1 MNTIILA
8 NGAFPQSEKL
18 LRLLDD
24 AERIICCDGAVNK
37 LVASGREPSV
47 IIGDLDS
54 VNSEIR
60 IKYQERLVQ
69 VIDQNTNDLT
79 KAINYC
85 VKNDIKEVVILGAA
99 GNREDHAIGNI
110 SLLAQYA
117 KVIFVKLLTD
127 YGVFIPISASTTFD
141 SFRGQQ
147 VSIFSLD
154 TNQKISSTGLK
165 YPLTEHKLISWWMG
179 TLNEAEG
186 DEFTLSLGGNG
197 DVIVYLLDEV

>member
-1 MNTIILA
+1 MDTIILA
-8 NGAFPQSEKL
+8 NGAFPESKRL
-18 LRLLDD
+18 LELLDD

-54 VNSEIR
+54 VSPEI
-60 IKYQERLVQ
+60 KTEYQEQLVQ

-79 KAINYC
+79 KAVNYC
-85 VKNDIKEVVILGAA
+85 VKLDIKEVVILGAT

-117 KVIFVKLLTD
+117 KLLSVKLLTD
-127 YGVFIPISASTTFD
+127 YGEFIPISETTTFN
-141 SFRGQQ
+141 SFKGQQ

-154 TNQKISSTGLK
+154 ANQEISSKGLK
-165 YPLTEHKLISWWMG
+165 YPLVGHKLSSWWMG

-186 DEFTLSLGGNG
+186 DIFTLILSGAG
-197 DVIVYLLDEV
+197 DVIAYMLDEV